1 MKTILV
7 LSPHLDDAVLSC
19 GGWMAQAVEAGER
32 VLVYNLFCA
41 HYLGPLSPAARELHA
56 DWGNPADITS
66 LRVTEDRKALAV
78 LGAEGVYGDARDLI
92 YRQDARGGWLYPN
105 MDDIMGTRKP
115 EDDALVGHYLEKVS
129 ALFKAEEV
137 EMYAPLG
144 IGGHIDHLLAFD
156 LGMRLQESGY
166 TVSFY
171 EDLPYALHADWLAA
185 RLEAISGGEA
195 QVKLFSLENLE
206 KR

>member
-19 GGWMAQAVEAGER
+19 GGWMAQTVEGGER
-32 VLVYNLFCA
+32 VRVYNLFCA
-41 HYLGPLSPAARELHA
+41 HYRGPLSPAASELHTS
-56 DWGNPADITS
+56 WGNPADITA
-66 LRVTEDRKALAV
+66 LRVAEDRRALAA
-78 LGAEGVYGDARDLI
+78 LGAGAIYGDVRDLI
-92 YRQDARGGWLYPN
+92 YRQDASGAWLYPA

-115 EDDALVGHYLEKVS
+115 QDDVLVGHYIEKVTK
-129 ALFKAEEV
+129 LFTKEEV
-137 EMYAPLG
+137 EIYAPLG

-166 TVSFY
+166 TMRFY

-185 RLEAISGGEA
+185 RMEAISGGEV
-195 QVKLFSLENLE
+195 QVRLFLLENLE
-206 KR
+206 K